1 MSTLGYNWKLW
12 KIMANVATYNPIL
25 GRFPQDY
32 CPLDYSFLCESLL
45 DNCLLNNFYLGLHPL
60 DDSVP
65 DNPPHP
71 PLIPTEYCLLFLWV
85 KGNTLRIHVL
95 KKIKENENFE
105 RKSVP
110 SFQFFLLHFS
120 FSFGGENIFLR
131 SLSSAKCSKLAY
143 QQKFSFL
150 LRWNCPKWKLSRLNY
165 Y

>member
-105 RKSVP
+105 RKVFLRFNS
-110 SFQFFLLHFS
+110 SCYIFLSLLAEKIFFLEAYLLPNVRNWLISKNLVS
-120 FSFGGENIFLR
+120 FYDGIV
-131 SLSSAKCSKLAY
+131 LSGSY
-143 QQKFSFL
+143 
-150 LRWNCPKWKLSRLNY
+150 PG
-165 Y
+165 